1 MAGPFPT
8 VCFVVWFRH
17 IRVDWLLD
25 LPKRPRRTLAHS
37 PRAVPWENTLPWA
50 SVMIS
55 QTAVAADREREFVCA
70 KDVDKS
76 TSRSVGISVI
86 VRTPNACV
94 WCGAGRQRGG
104 KPSGVSS
111 KRLKPSMPRQNVP
124 AVNAA
129 HLCPKLRR
137 LQRLLQRVVTQ
148 QKFYRRRRCA
158 LGQAVMNRL

>member
-104 KPSGVSS
+104 KPSGV
-111 KRLKPSMPRQNVP
+111 
-124 AVNAA
+124 
-129 HLCPKLRR
+129 
-137 LQRLLQRVVTQ
+137 
-148 QKFYRRRRCA
+148 
-158 LGQAVMNRL
+158 